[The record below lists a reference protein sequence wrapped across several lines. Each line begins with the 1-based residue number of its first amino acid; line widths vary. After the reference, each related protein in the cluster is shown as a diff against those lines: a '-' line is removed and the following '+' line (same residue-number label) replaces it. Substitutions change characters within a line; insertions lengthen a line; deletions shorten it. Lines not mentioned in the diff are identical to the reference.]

1 MTFIS
6 QKVMEATSIEVSYF
20 CGVLFSVLRSCVFC
34 ILNEELFG
42 ISVKRL
48 PVQILMWLVILM
60 CFSLLPVKWG
70 KKRSNS
76 CFEKMPVL
84 MH

>member
-1 MTFIS
+1 MKTHKKTETSAMTFIS

-20 CGVLFSVLRSCVFC
+20 CGVLRSCVFC

-60 CFSLLPVKWG
+60 CFSPLPVKWG
-70 KKRSNS
+70 KKVK
-76 CFEKMPVL
+76 FL
-84 MH
+84 F